1 MLQACLN
8 GSRASG
14 YHPRL
19 PVSARALAEDG
30 AACVAAGAAELHVH
44 PRDAAGIET
53 LAAPAF
59 DITIAALRRQCP
71 GTPIGVSTGA
81 WIAGDDDDTLDAI
94 SSWLEL
100 PDYASVNLSEAA
112 APAVM
117 DRLSRRRIGIEAGL
131 GSIAD
136 AERLLASGMQAH
148 LLRVLIELGDEDGP
162 EPQAIADAID
172 RMLEQGGCRCPRLL
186 HGASGVVW
194 PLVTHAGRRGFSTRV
209 GLEDGDRMPDG
220 TIAADN
226 AALVRAAA
234 DRLQLGASARSKL

>member
-8 GSRASG
+8 GSRTSG

-19 PVSARALAEDG
+19 PVSADALAEDG

-59 DITIAALRRQCP
+59 DTTIAALRRRCP

-81 WIAGDDDDTLDAI
+81 WIAGSGEATLGAI
-94 SSWLEL
+94 AGWREL
-100 PDYASVNLSEAA
+100 PDYASVNLSEAP

-117 DRLSRRRIGIEAGL
+117 DCLRWRGIGIEAGL

-148 LLRVLIELGDEDGP
+148 LLRVLIELDDKDGP
-162 EPQAIADAID
+162 EPQAVADAID
-172 RMLEQGGCRCPRLL
+172 RVVERGGCRCPRLL
-186 HGASGVVW
+186 HGAGGVVW
-194 PLVTHAGRRGFSTRV
+194 PLVTHAGRRGFSTRI
-209 GLEDGDRMPDG
+209 GLEDGNRLPDN

-234 DRLQLGASARSKL
+234 ARLRLAAPASSKL